1 MLIWCLQSDGVI
13 DSRGP
18 THSGWDWW
26 GGTGELFDTNR
37 GLQTVA
43 VNRMVASLDRIIEA
57 PWPTG
62 FDLVQ

>member
-1 MLIWCLQSDGVI
+1 ML